1 MKIPS
6 RLQTE
11 LTDELYRCE
20 IELLN
25 QIKSISVSKESD
37 VFIKTWLR
45 GKLTGLT
52 TARMVINAW
61 NEPNHGKV
69 KAQLN

>member
-11 LTDELYRCE
+11 LTDELYKQE
-20 IELLN
+20 MDLLE
-25 QIKSISVSKESD
+25 QIKAFPINKESD

-45 GKLTGLT
+45 GKQAGIS
-52 TARMVINAW
+52 TARMIINAW

-69 KAQLN
+69 TAHLN